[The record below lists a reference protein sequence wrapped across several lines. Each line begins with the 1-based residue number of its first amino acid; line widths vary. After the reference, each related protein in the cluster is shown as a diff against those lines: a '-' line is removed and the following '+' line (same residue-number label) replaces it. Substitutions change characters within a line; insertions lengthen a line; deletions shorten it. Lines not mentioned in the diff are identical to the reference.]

1 MAISGRACRLRRE
14 AVTMIDVGQATP
26 GARGRRQ
33 AVTLRPRSPVRAAI
47 LSVVTLTLYGFWW
60 WWELN
65 RELRAHG
72 EATHPWR
79 ALAAVTLGWA
89 VIVAPFRSVY
99 GTTAAI
105 AAAQRRAGLEPAAAG
120 LVLFATSIVFPP
132 GFFLFGWI
140 PPAFGMAL
148 VWYEQRQFN
157 QAARAEAV
165 FASAAA
171 VTPGMDPR

>member
-1 MAISGRACRLRRE
+1 MRIDPNLVLE
-14 AVTMIDVGQATP
+14 VTIAVVSLG
-26 GARGRRQ
+26 GWF
-33 AVTLRPRSPVRAAI
+33 L
-47 LSVVTLTLYGFWW
+47 LY
-60 WWELN
+60 
-65 RELRAHG
+65 
-72 EATHPWR
+72 
-79 ALAAVTLGWA
+79 
-89 VIVAPFRSVY
+89 
-99 GTTAAI
+99 
-105 AAAQRRAGLEPAAAG
+105 G